1 MPRFFQSCGAQN
13 PYNRIAFRGRE
24 NRVRTSRIC
33 RPAEL
38 ARAWRAA
45 SMGSW
50 LLSYQEVA
58 KRLPGGQIVGQSAA
72 RQARNSLIGQGMSDG
87 FSIPTVTAP
96 AMR

>member
-1 MPRFFQSCGAQN
+1 
-13 PYNRIAFRGRE
+13 
-24 NRVRTSRIC
+24 
-33 RPAEL
+33 
-38 ARAWRAA
+38 
-45 SMGSW
+45 MGSW
-50 LLSYQEVA
+50 LLSNQEVA